1 MVEKDPKI
9 FRVTSALEFYSAVK
23 LVLVVIFTNIL
34 ASLTKNLVFTLIRPK
49 VQLLNIS

>member
-9 FRVTSALEFYSAVK
+9 FKVTSALEFYNAVK
-23 LVLVVIFTNIL
+23 LVSVVISTNFL
-34 ASLTKNLVFTLIRPK
+34 TLTKNLVFTLIRPK